1 MFNIIQTV
9 SSVFFLANMTLT
21 LEDVIMSILSFPLL
35 FYISQNLNSMYLL
48 TEITTNGILKT
59 HPNHT

>member
-35 FYISQNLNSMYLL
+35 FYIHAQPMYITAYRIMILL
-48 TEITTNGILKT
+48 
-59 HPNHT
+59 